1 MMKQPI
7 FGKPRVLPLEKNEV
21 LKNTGAETDHL
32 RILRKPLLDAFDIYK
47 SNVYYGILSETD
59 GEHTEIMAWYNQLCD
74 TENPE
79 GLREA
84 IENVPAKIEKY
95 LR

>member
-1 MMKQPI
+1 MKQPI
-7 FGKPRVLPLEKNEV
+7 FGKPRSLPLEKNEV
-21 LKNTGAETDHL
+21 LKNTDAETDHL

-47 SNVYYGILSETD
+47 ANVYYGILSETD
-59 GEHTEIMAWYNQLCD
+59 GEHAEIMIWYNQVRD

-79 GLREA
+79 GMKQA
-84 IENVPAKIEKY
+84 IENVPAKIKKY